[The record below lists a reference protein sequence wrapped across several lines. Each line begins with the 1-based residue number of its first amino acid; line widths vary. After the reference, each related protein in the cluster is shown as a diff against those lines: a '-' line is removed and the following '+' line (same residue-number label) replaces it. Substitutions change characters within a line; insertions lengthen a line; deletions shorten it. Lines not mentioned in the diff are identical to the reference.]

1 MVISSKSCNFAEKF
15 GKMDRYDK
23 DTTAKNMKQQVSKTL
38 EAARKLKHSIIVN
51 DPELFISND
60 FIMNLKKINNREEY
74 DWAVQRVEELLPLVD
89 DDTPIS
95 DKNSLELERLSNMVA
110 DYSDLHFSIVSKQ

>member
-1 MVISSKSCNFAEKF
+1 
-15 GKMDRYDK
+15 MDRYDK
-23 DTTAKNMKQQVSKTL
+23 DTTVRNKKQQVSKTL

-110 DYSDLHFSIVSKQ
+110 DYSDLHLSIVSKQ